1 MPTRWQKTHAE
12 ASSNSCPAPEGV
24 QDELQRILDSSDFR
38 ATPRRRKL
46 LRYLV
51 EEMLAGRD
59 RELKGYT
66 IATVVF
72 GRDDDFDPQ
81 TDPIVR
87 LEARRLRHDLDG
99 YYASSGRGNAI
110 RISIP
115 KGQYAPI
122 IEWSEEDIGEV
133 ATALPLQAEDVAVT
147 APPSR
152 APLGLLARPRQLA
165 WGVAV
170 ALALFVISIGY
181 VYWSRP
187 GEARQESSLGPA
199 IAVMA
204 FVTEG
209 SSAEHAALGSGFADQ
224 IMADLSRFSGYRLYL
239 PPATTSGTITGDP
252 VEIGDRL
259 GLTYIVDGSVHFDTE
274 TDSIRIS
281 ARLVEVDTHRIMWI
295 GSFERPRSA
304 RSLFAIRN
312 EIASAVA
319 SALGQPYG
327 VIRKEESDRL
337 QGEAAPSTSSYECVL
352 RAFAYRRSFTAAG
365 HKAVMTCLEQAVVRD
380 PMYADAWA
388 MLGWLHMDAG
398 RFGWAVDGDAWRAFQ
413 RGLSTV
419 AHALSLDGN
428 NIAALKAKASIQ
440 HYMGNYPESERV
452 QRRALE
458 LNPNDP
464 DTLAQLGWR
473 LAVRGRFDEGV
484 PYLQQAI
491 ANTVN
496 PPGWYR
502 HLLAIDLYLKGRYE
516 EMLETARA
524 SSIDGSSVGWS
535 LVAIAEGAL
544 GHKTAAAEALAK
556 MAEISPMLYRD
567 PAAAYRRHQAID
579 RIVVA
584 LVTGL
589 RKAGWTEPEEITG
602 VP

>member
-1 MPTRWQKTHAE
+1 MPTRWQKEYAE
-12 ASSNSCPAPEGV
+12 ASSSSCPPLATV
-24 QDELQRILDSSDFR
+24 QDELQRILDSSDFKG
-38 ATPRRRKL
+38 TPRRRKL

-99 YYASSGRGNAI
+99 YYASSGRDNAI

-115 KGQYAPI
+115 KGQYAPT
-122 IEWSEEDIGEV
+122 IEWSEKDIGEV
-133 ATALPLQAEDVAVT
+133 ATTVSLQAEEVAAT
-147 APPSR
+147 DPSPR
-152 APLGLLARPRQLA
+152 APLSLLARPRRLA
-165 WGVAV
+165 WGVALV
-170 ALALFVISIGY
+170 LALLVVSTGY
-181 VYWSRP
+181 VYWSRS
-187 GEARQESSLGPA
+187 GLARQESSRGPA
-199 IAVMA
+199 LAVMA
-204 FVTEG
+204 FATDG
-209 SSAEHAALGSGFADQ
+209 SNAEHAALGSGFADQ

-239 PPATTSGTITGDP
+239 PQATTSGTMTSDP
-252 VEIGDRL
+252 MEIGDRL
-259 GLTYIVDGSVHFDTE
+259 GLTYIVDGSVHFDAG

-281 ARLVEVDTHRIMWI
+281 ARLVEVDTRRIMWI
-295 GSFERPRSA
+295 GTFERPRST
-304 RSLFAIRN
+304 RSLFAIRD

-327 VIRKEESDRL
+327 VIRTEESNRL
-337 QGEAAPSTSSYECVL
+337 RDEAAPSTSSYECVL

-365 HKAVMTCLEQAVVRD
+365 HKAVMTCLEQAVLQD
-380 PMYADAWA
+380 PKYADAWA

-398 RFGWAVDGDAWRAFQ
+398 RFGWAVDGDAWAAFQ

-419 AHALSLDGN
+419 AHALSLDSN
-428 NIAALKAKASIQ
+428 NITALKAQASIH
-440 HYMGNYPESERV
+440 HYMGNYPESERI

-473 LAVRGRFDEGV
+473 LAVRGRFEEGV

-502 HLLAIDLYLKGRYE
+502 HLIAIDHYLKGRHE

-524 SSIDGSSVGWS
+524 SSIDGSSVSWS
-535 LVAIAEGAL
+535 LVAIAEGAM

-579 RIVVA
+579 PIIVA
-584 LVTGL
+584 LVAGL
-589 RKAGWTEPEEITG
+589 RKAGWTEPDEITG
-602 VP
+602 LP